1 MRLAHIQTLQTFSYY
16 IFGMIMKRAWA
27 IERSTRGCYASGYA
41 VIAGVLGVILL
52 ATLALA
58 AEPVLGILGFV
69 MPG

>member
-1 MRLAHIQTLQTFSYY
+1 
-16 IFGMIMKRAWA
+16 
-27 IERSTRGCYASGYA
+27 